1 MLALR
6 FLLVISPIIILKE
19 VKYMFPNKILT
30 LVAIAFILFSACS
43 NPEKEPASK
52 NDSHTNEIP
61 VRHLN
66 QDFKDYWYSGKAEI
80 TTYQLSQV
88 RYGELREGTAVNI
101 FVTEDFLPNE
111 QVKANNFSENNI
123 PVLKLNNT
131 KKFITGIYPYSIMNS
146 TFSPLTTKQ
155 HPLKI
160 STSSQEW
167 CGQVYMQ
174 LNNADEFNIISH
186 SYFEG
191 EADQNISLE
200 KELLENEIWNLIRI
214 DPNELPTGDFMMIP
228 SFEYIR
234 LNHKEAKPYKAIATL
249 TSTDSLQV
257 HTIHYPDLPR
267 QLTIFFNSSFPYEIE
282 RWEESSF
289 TSPSDT
295 LGLKTIATKI
305 NRIRTNYWAQNSNDD
320 KLLRSSM
327 GL

>member
-1 MLALR
+1 ML
-6 FLLVISPIIILKE
+6 
-19 VKYMFPNKILT
+19 PNKLLT
-30 LVAIAFILFSACS
+30 IVTIAIILFSACN
-43 NPEKEPASK
+43 NPKKESSSK
-52 NDSHTNEIP
+52 NDSHQEEIP
-61 VRHLN
+61 IRHLG

-80 TTYQLSQV
+80 TTYQLSQA

-111 QVKANNFSENNI
+111 QVKANDYSEKNI

-146 TFSPLTTKQ
+146 TFSPLPTKQ

-174 LNNADEFNIISH
+174 LNNVDKFNIISH

-191 EADQNISLE
+191 ESDQNISIE
-200 KELLENEIWNLIRI
+200 KDILENEIWNLIRI
-214 DPNELPTGDFMMIP
+214 NPEELPKGEFMMVP

-234 LNHKEAKPYKAIATL
+234 LNHKETKSYKAIATL
-249 TSTDSLQV
+249 TTTDSLV
-257 HTIHYPDLPR
+257 VYTVHYPDLPR
-267 QLTIFFNSSFPYEIE
+267 QLSIFFNRSFPYEIE
-282 RWEESSF
+282 KWEESSF
-289 TSPSDT
+289 TSSSDT

-305 NRIRTNYWAQNSNDD
+305 KRIRTNYWAQNSNND